1 MSRWHVFLSYI
12 TKNEDLMWKVYN
24 DLRKEG
30 LTVWIDQTNL
40 EPGTL
45 SWDRAIEEAIMN
57 AGCFVVLLSPSARR
71 SEWVREELHYA
82 KTLGK
87 RIFPLLANGEAQ
99 NAIPFGFSTVQ
110 YTDIRGENYENG
122 MQKLVESVCK
132 YLGVESYSA
141 LHARQ
146 REQLEAIKY
155 LKRMIDKRRQHVR
168 ASAQKRQVAKE
179 QIERM
184 MQEERQMQAQLDW
197 LTIQRAKVQEDYKLM
212 CQQENQAQ
220 EELITLSE
228 RLRSLTENLNID
240 PSTIFLVDE
249 DDETDLYEPWETD
262 LPPLQES
269 DPSNDETISAEWS
282 PIDTSADP
290 PRLLGGYPQLP
301 ESVSQRVTA
310 AQKRRKMH
318 R

>member
-24 DLRKEG
+24 ELRMEG

-87 RIFPLLANGEAQ
+87 RIFPVLANGDAQ

-110 YTDIRGENYENG
+110 YTDIRDENYASG
-122 MQKLVESVCK
+122 MHKLIESVCK
-132 YLGVESYSA
+132 YLGVESHSS
-141 LHARQ
+141 LRARQ
-146 REQLEAIKY
+146 REQLEAISQHKHRIEQ
-155 LKRMIDKRRQHVR
+155 LRQHIQTTVR
-168 ASAQKRQVAKE
+168 KRHIAQE

-184 MQEERQMQAQLDW
+184 MQEEHQMQAQLDW
-197 LTIQRAKVQEDYKLM
+197 LAIQRNKMQEDYQLM
-212 CQQENQAQ
+212 CQQEKQSQ
-220 EELITLSE
+220 DELITLMN
-228 RLRSLTENLNID
+228 RLRRLSEEIQVDPTIILSTTDSETAAYEYWDTELPTLED
-240 PSTIFLVDE
+240 AQQF
-249 DDETDLYEPWETD
+249 DDETVSAQWTPIETTD
-262 LPPLQES
+262 APPM
-269 DPSNDETISAEWS
+269 
-282 PIDTSADP
+282 
-290 PRLLGGYPQLP
+290 LLGGYPELP
-301 ESVSQRVTA
+301 SAVDPDMESVQR
-310 AQKRRKMH
+310 RRRSH

>member
-1 MSRWHVFLSYI
+1 
-12 TKNEDLMWKVYN
+12 MWKVYN

-87 RIFPLLANGEAQ
+87 RIFPLLANGDAPS
-99 NAIPFGFSTVQ
+99 AIPFGFSTVQ
-110 YTDIRGENYENG
+110 YTDIRGENYANG

-132 YLGVESYSA
+132 HLGIESYSA

-146 REQLEAIKY
+146 REQFEAIKY
-155 LKRMIDKRRQHVR
+155 LKRMIDKLRQDVR
-168 ASAQKRQVAKE
+168 ASGHRRQVAKE

-197 LTIQRAKVQEDYKLM
+197 LSIQRTKMQEDYKLL
-212 CQQENQAQ
+212 CQHENQAQ

-228 RLRSLTENLNID
+228 RLQSLTDALNID
-240 PSTIFLVDE
+240 QRTVFLAE
-249 DDETDLYEPWETD
+249 DDDQTAVYEPWEIE
-262 LPPLQES
+262 LPPLQEA
-269 DPSNDETISAEWS
+269 DPSSDETISAEWS
-282 PIDTSADP
+282 PMDTSDTT

-301 ESVSQRVTA
+301 ESVDQRVTA